1 MTSSFQ
7 GIYCPAGLAD
17 TEDVNRELTQSRW
30 RNDNS
35 VQSMLPFEKSQRP
48 NSSKK
53 NS

>member
-7 GIYCPAGLAD
+7 GIYCPAGLAA

-30 RNDNS
+30 SNDNF

-48 NSSKK
+48 YSSKK